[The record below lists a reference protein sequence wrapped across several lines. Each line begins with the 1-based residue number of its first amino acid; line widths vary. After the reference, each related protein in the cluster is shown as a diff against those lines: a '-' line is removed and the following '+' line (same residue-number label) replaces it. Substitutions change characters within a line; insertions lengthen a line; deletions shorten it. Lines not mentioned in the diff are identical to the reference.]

1 MADTDSHVYVFHFTE
16 KGDMISDKQDSKS
29 VHDLKLNMEA
39 A

>member
-16 KGDMISDKQDSKS
+16 NRDIISDTQDSES